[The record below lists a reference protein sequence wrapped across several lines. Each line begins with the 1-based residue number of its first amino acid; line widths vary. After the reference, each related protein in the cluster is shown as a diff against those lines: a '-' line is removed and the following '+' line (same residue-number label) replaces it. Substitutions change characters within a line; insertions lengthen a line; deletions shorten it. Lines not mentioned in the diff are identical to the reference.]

1 MISINILGLKNY
13 RVFDDKDGVLEELSN
28 INILTGAN
36 NSGKSSIIKFFQLL
50 KNSQGKFPFELD
62 LTEQQHL

>member
-50 KNSQGKFPFELD
+50 KN
-62 LTEQQHL
+62 T